1 MHAAVSFP
9 SRMSSIATTLE
20 RSPADA
26 LALAESLERDLL
38 SAPSTDPTEFGWAR
52 DYRIRALYRLGR
64 HAEGLSILMTPPPRA
79 MTISAKNAAWLHSVG
94 AEMALRTG
102 AVGQVRAL
110 ISRALALRI
119 ASRDPTSCN
128 MAVET
133 GFTLLREGG
142 RPEEVDAWLSH
153 VEAQIAA
160 STDPAIAMAMADALA
175 NAARAPWFPGALPS
189 AERRRAEM
197 ALHRAAADGRVDEV
211 RRRLAEGVDVDAR
224 HPAWPG
230 LPTPLLAASFH
241 GHAAVV
247 EVLLARGADVR
258 ATNVQGRTALH
269 HAADQDHA
277 IVAAML
283 AQAGAPLDAADF
295 HGHTPLHVAAW
306 QDHRDCVRV
315 LLTSGADLEVRD
327 VNGDTAL
334 ALAATEPVPEVVRAL
349 VRAGADVEA
358 VNAYGQTPLIRAAT
372 EGQAATATALIEAGA
387 DTLRCD
393 HQQRTA
399 LDRAR
404 SEGHRELVK
413 LLRRLSPR
421 HH

>member
-241 GHAAVV
+241 GH
-247 EVLLARGADVR
+247 
-258 ATNVQGRTALH
+258 
-269 HAADQDHA
+269 
-277 IVAAML
+277 
-283 AQAGAPLDAADF
+283 
-295 HGHTPLHVAAW
+295 TPLHVAAW